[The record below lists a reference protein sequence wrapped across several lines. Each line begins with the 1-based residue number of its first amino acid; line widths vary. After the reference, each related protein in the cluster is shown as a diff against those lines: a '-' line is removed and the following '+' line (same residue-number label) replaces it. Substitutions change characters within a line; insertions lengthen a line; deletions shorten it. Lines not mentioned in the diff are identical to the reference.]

1 MSSTAEIQKS
11 LYPAQPRLLPYPI
24 SDEVCATAG
33 YFNIA
38 YYLLKAY
45 SSELSAIMGKVSN
58 QSNF

>member
-1 MSSTAEIQKS
+1 MSSTVEIQKS

-38 YYLLKAY
+38 YYLHTH
-45 SSELSAIMGKVSN
+45 LSYQQLWEK
-58 QSNF
+58 